1 MVCLVILLCALT
13 AGFLLRKVRVSKG
26 PEWLL
31 SGIVAL
37 LLFFFGLSVGGDKAV
52 EGEIARIGGEA
63 LLLGATGA
71 IGSAVAV
78 YAVSGLVKRYR
89 KKK

>member
-13 AGFLLRKVRVSKG
+13 AGFLLRKVRMPKE
-26 PEWLL
+26 PTWLL
-31 SGIVAL
+31 SGVVAL
-37 LLFFFGLSVGGDKAV
+37 LLFFFGVSVGGDKAV

-71 IGSAVAV
+71 VASAAAV
-78 YAVSGLVKRYR
+78 CVVFRVVRRNKRE
-89 KKK
+89 K

>member
-1 MVCLVILLCALT
+1 MACLVILLCALT
-13 AGFLLRKVRVSKG
+13 AGFLLRRVRVPKG
-26 PEWLL
+26 PGWLL
-31 SGIVAL
+31 SGVVAL

-71 IGSAVAV
+71 AGSAAAV
-78 YAVSGLVKRYR
+78 YVVFRLLQHY
-89 KKK
+89 KKKK